1 MVVAG
6 AGPLTCSGAAIP
18 CVAPDRRVDTPLKSI
33 SLRNQS
39 RRLRLAALGA
49 VALVV
54 PLACG
59 VNPQP
64 TDYGDDYEDNFM
76 LGCTGIF
83 QKGDKEGE
91 RSSDAVVFAPQ
102 DECQCIYDGLVE
114 KVPFSESKEF
124 EEQQAEAESG
134 DEIDVPDNIQK
145 IYDECGR
152 VG

>member
-1 MVVAG
+1 MG
-6 AGPLTCSGAAIP
+6 A
-18 CVAPDRRVDTPLKSI
+18 
-33 SLRNQS
+33 
-39 RRLRLAALGA
+39 LAA
-49 VALVV
+49 VALVL

-91 RSSDAVVFAPQ
+91 RSSDAVVFASE

-114 KVPFSESKEF
+114 KVPFSEAKEF
-124 EEQQAEAESG
+124 EDQQAEAESG
-134 DEIDVPDNIQK
+134 DDIVVPDNIQK
-145 IYDECGR
+145 IFDECG
-152 VG
+152 VAG